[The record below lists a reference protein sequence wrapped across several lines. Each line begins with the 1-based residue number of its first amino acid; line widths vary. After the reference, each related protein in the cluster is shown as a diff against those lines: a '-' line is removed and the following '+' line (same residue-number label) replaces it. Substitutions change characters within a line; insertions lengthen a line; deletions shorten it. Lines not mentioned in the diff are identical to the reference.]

1 MSFNTSLLRRHPIIK
16 TYLQWR
22 KNEIDKDT
30 KDKALEVLQPY
41 VNNIIQSSKFTE
53 KQKEQIT
60 TTVNQQTVIY
70 DSHKELIEEIL

>member
-1 MSFNTSLLRRHPIIK
+1 MSFNTSLLRRHPVIK

-22 KNEIDKDT
+22 NNELEKDI
-30 KDKALEVLQPY
+30 KDKALEVLQPC
-41 VNNIIQSSKFTE
+41 VDKVIESSKLTE

-60 TTVNQQTVIY
+60 ISVKQQTGIY